1 LQRRAKDEGYK
12 PEELLS
18 VRPVMTGV
26 VSGIVIKEGAIAVR
40 FSSVERFRLG
50 VTFVLHQWIL
60 RLKYQYKRYDEQV
73 MRSCT
78 SISLSI

>member
-1 LQRRAKDEGYK
+1 MRIIGLLIICNYVRKKTRDEEYK

-26 VSGIVIKEGAIAVR
+26 ASGIVIKEGAIAVR

-50 VTFVLHQWIL
+50 VTFVL
-60 RLKYQYKRYDEQV
+60 YY
-73 MRSCT
+73 S
-78 SISLSI
+78 

>member
-1 LQRRAKDEGYK
+1 LQRAKDEGYK

-26 VSGIVIKEGAIAVR
+26 VSGIVIKGAIAVC

-50 VTFVLHQWIL
+50 VTFVLHQ
-60 RLKYQYKRYDEQV
+60 
-73 MRSCT
+73 
-78 SISLSI
+78 